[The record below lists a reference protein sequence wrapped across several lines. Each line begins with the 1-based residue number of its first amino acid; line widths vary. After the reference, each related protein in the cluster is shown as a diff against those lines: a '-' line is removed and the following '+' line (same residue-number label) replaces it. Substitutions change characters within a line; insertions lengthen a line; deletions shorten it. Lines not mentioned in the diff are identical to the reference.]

1 MSPAPH
7 ILVVE
12 DEPKIAA
19 ALSDYLQS
27 LGYLASIEHDGA
39 RVLQRVRELA
49 PDALLLDVMLPNV
62 DGLTLLRELRA
73 EPALPVLMV
82 TARVEEIDRMLGFD
96 FGADDYIC
104 KPYSLREL
112 GARLRAVLRRAGLGG
127 SAAVALPTLDA
138 DRLQLRWRQHAVAL
152 TPVEFRLLQ
161 RLMQR
166 AGRICGREH
175 LLTAAY
181 DDHRVVAERTL
192 DSHIR
197 NLRRKL
203 GEIGLDCI
211 HSVYGAGF
219 RYELIDEG

>member
-73 EPALPVLMV
+73 GSALPVLMV

-112 GARLRAVLRRAGLGG
+112 GCAPAGRCSGVRA
-127 SAAVALPTLDA
+127 SAAA
-138 DRLQLRWRQHAVAL
+138 LRWRCRHWTLIVCSC
-152 TPVEFRLLQ
+152 
-161 RLMQR
+161 
-166 AGRICGREH
+166 AGASTRWH
-175 LLTAAY
+175 
-181 DDHRVVAERTL
+181 
-192 DSHIR
+192 
-197 NLRRKL
+197 
-203 GEIGLDCI
+203 
-211 HSVYGAGF
+211 
-219 RYELIDEG
+219 

>member
-1 MSPAPH
+1 MNAAPH

-19 ALSDYLQS
+19 ALSDYLHNV
-27 LGYLASIEHDGA
+27 GYGVSIEHDGA
-39 RVLQRVRELA
+39 RVLQRVRELG
-49 PDALLLDVMLPNV
+49 PDAILLDVMLPNV

-73 EPALPVLMV
+73 GSAIPVLMV

-104 KPYSLREL
+104 KPYSLREVA
-112 GARLRAVLRRAGLGG
+112 ARLRAVLRRSGLGT
-127 SAAVALPTLDA
+127 VAPSSVPTLDS
-138 DRLQLRWRQHAVAL
+138 DRLQLRWQQHAVAL

-166 AGRICGREH
+166 AGRICGREQ
-175 LLTAAY
+175 LLAAAY
-181 DDHRVVAERTL
+181 DDHRVVADRTL

-203 GEIGLDCI
+203 GDIGLECI

-219 RYELIDEG
+219 RYELGEDL